1 MPVAKVFPD
10 GAAAAPAGF
19 TYNQITDFSSFT
31 FSDPNSL
38 VTSYSVTGGLHSVG
52 LATLA
57 VSNVDYNAGSG
68 ANFTGARWY
77 FPLTY
82 ADGSAVQAG
91 DTFVFTT
98 KITDFSVG
106 AARNWNLIFG
116 VVQNA
121 TSTVLTTMDG
131 LGTTAGTTGV
141 GTPLTGTWRR
151 NVIGTSSLAGGIT
164 IYGQSMFGGLPGKAK
179 VGASAIIQSASAG
192 SPTQGLDAN
201 TLSVADNT
209 QMYGVILTSTLGTV
223 TTTGG
228 TIDFKLFY
236 NVSKLS

>member
-10 GAAAAPAGF
+10 GAAAGF
-19 TYNQITDFSSFT
+19 TYTQVTDLNNFT

-38 VTSYSVTGGLHSVG
+38 VTSYSVAGGLHSVG
-52 LATLA
+52 LATVA
-57 VSNVDYNAGSG
+57 VANVDFNAGSG

-77 FPLTY
+77 FPLSY
-82 ADGSAVQAG
+82 SDGSPVLAK
-91 DTFVFTT
+91 DTFTYTT
-98 KITDFSVG
+98 KISNFAVG
-106 AARNWNLIFG
+106 AARNWNLVFG

-151 NVIGTSSLAGGIT
+151 NVIGTTSLAGGVT
-164 IYGQSMFGGLPGKAK
+164 IYGQSMFGGLPGKPK
-179 VGASAIIQSASAG
+179 VGASAIIQSATQG

-201 TLSVADNT
+201 LLSAADNT
-209 QMYGVILTSTLGTV
+209 QMYGIILTSTLGTV
-223 TTTGG
+223 TTTAG

>member
-1 MPVAKVFPD
+1 MPVAKVF
-10 GAAAAPAGF
+10 GAAAVPAGF
-19 TYNQITDFSSFT
+19 SYNQITDLNSLS

-38 VTSYSVTGGLHSVG
+38 VTSYSVAGGLHSVS

-82 ADGSAVQAG
+82 ADGSPVQAG
-91 DTFVFTT
+91 DTFSFTT
-98 KITDFSVG
+98 RITNFSVG
-106 AARNWNLIFG
+106 AARNWNLVFG

-151 NVIGTSSLAGGIT
+151 NVIGTTSLAGGVT

-179 VGASAIIQSASAG
+179 VGASAIIHSASAG
-192 SPTQGLDAN
+192 APTQGLDAN

-209 QMYGVILTSTLGTV
+209 QMYGIILTSTLGTV

-228 TIDFKLFY
+228 TIDFKLYF